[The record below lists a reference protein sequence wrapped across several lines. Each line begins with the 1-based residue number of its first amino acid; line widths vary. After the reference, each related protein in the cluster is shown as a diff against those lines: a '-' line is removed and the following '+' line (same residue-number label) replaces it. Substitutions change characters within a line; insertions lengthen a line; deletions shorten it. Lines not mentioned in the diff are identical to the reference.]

1 MSIELSEVKNLINMI
16 ENSIDNPKKLLTNN
30 YTNNNNM
37 HYLLN
42 TLTINNKY
50 IFNYLVDYLKSL
62 NIFKDIKISFNGF
75 KIIFSMKKLN
85 HDNRFDPIIKI
96 DIINHTYIVYD
107 LSEYLDV
114 INAEYTLRTFEL
126 SDFWKQFENYNIK
139 KRITLSNAIL
149 FNKDNKYK
157 NIVSRIYDS
166 IYAIIVSKKKIDKCL
181 NREYKNI
188 NDKNNA
194 YKSYYEKDI
203 ELQNYYK
210 QYFPKHE
217 ELFNIN
223 KNNILDF
230 IKELGYIE
238 ESNLIEEE
246 E

>member
-1 MSIELSEVKNLINMI
+1 MSIELFEAKNLINMI
-16 ENSIDNPKKLLTNN
+16 ENSIDNPKKLLTNS
-30 YTNNNNM
+30 YNNNM
-37 HYLLN
+37 TYLLN
-42 TLTINNKY
+42 SIKIDNKY
-50 IFNYLVDYLKSL
+50 IINYLVDYLQSL
-62 NIFKDIKISFNGF
+62 DIFKNLKITFNGF

-85 HDNRFDPIIKI
+85 HDKRFDPIIKI

-114 INAEYTLRTFEL
+114 INAEYTLCTFEL
-126 SDFWKQFENYNIK
+126 SNFWKQFENYTIK
-139 KRITLSNAIL
+139 KRFKLFNTIL
-149 FNKDNKYK
+149 FNKDNTYK
-157 NIVSRIYDS
+157 SIVSRIYDS
-166 IYAIIVSKKKIDKCL
+166 IYAIAVSKKKIDKCL
-181 NREYKNI
+181 NREYKII

-194 YKSYYEKDI
+194 YKIYYEKDI

-210 QYFPKHE
+210 QHFPKHK

-223 KNNILDF
+223 KNNILNF

>member
-1 MSIELSEVKNLINMI
+1 MSIELSEAKNLINMI
-16 ENSIDNPKKLLTNN
+16 ENSIDNPKKLLTNSYN
-30 YTNNNNM
+30 SNM
-37 HYLLN
+37 TYLLN
-42 TLTINNKY
+42 NIKIDNKY
-50 IFNYLVDYLKSL
+50 IINYLVDYLQSL
-62 NIFKDIKISFNGF
+62 DIFKNIKITFNGF
-75 KIIFSMKKLN
+75 KIIFSMNKLSHN
-85 HDNRFDPIIKI
+85 NRFDPIIKI

-107 LSEYLDV
+107 LSEYIDV
-114 INAEYTLRTFEL
+114 INTEYTLRTFEL

-139 KRITLSNAIL
+139 KRFKLSNTIL
-149 FNKDNKYK
+149 FNKDNKHK

-166 IYAIIVSKKKIDKCL
+166 IYAIVVSKKKIDNCL

-210 QYFPKHE
+210 QHFPKHE
-217 ELFNIN
+217 ELFNTN
-223 KNNILDF
+223 KNTILNF

-238 ESNLIEEE
+238 ESNSIEEE

>member
-85 HDNRFDPIIKI
+85 YDNRFDPIIKI

-157 NIVSRIYDS
+157 DKNIVSRIRDS
-166 IYAIIVSKKKIDKCL
+166 IYAIVVSKKKIDSCL
-181 NREYKNI
+181 DKEYKRI
-188 NDKNNA
+188 NDSNNT
-194 YKSYYEKDI
+194 YKQYYEDDI
-203 ELQNYYK
+203 KLQNYYK
-210 QYFPKHE
+210 EHFAKHE

-223 KNNILDF
+223 KNNILNF
-230 IKELGYIE
+230 IKELGYIDRR
-238 ESNLIEEE
+238 I
-246 E
+246 